1 MILAKEENATKTYTK
16 LQRQYFSLKALLNSM
31 GVNLIEIDYI
41 KENSNMTPR
50 EEQLFNLRNKE
61 YSLEECAEYMNCSI
75 STVYRV
81 NKSMKKK
88 IMRVI

>member
-1 MILAKEENATKTYTK
+1 MLRIPDFVK
-16 LQRQYFSLKALLNSM
+16 S
-31 GVNLIEIDYI
+31 EIDYI
-41 KENSNMTPR
+41 KDNANMTPR
-50 EEQLFNLRNKE
+50 EEQLFSLRNKE

-81 NKSMKKK
+81 NKSMKRK